1 MPIVMAR
8 ASSFFMATWVFL
20 KLGRKRAMEIAYKG
34 EVEGRHKVQGAR
46 HKVQGTSTRY
56 KAQGAGHKEG
66 PRFKAKKPG
75 KDQAWNAF

>member
-1 MPIVMAR
+1 
-8 ASSFFMATWVFL
+8 
-20 KLGRKRAMEIAYKG
+20 MEIAYKG